1 MKKHE
6 VTIHIAPDEFARV
19 NRLLGIK
26 SLQDMTDRELIEQGA
41 NTLQNEEIYCAR
53 FDDGSSLNFD
63 LRSGIYDYWDDVV
76 WRSPDG
82 SEEIPVESDFELGD
96 IKVEIESELYIVKIV
111 QG

>member
-26 SLQDMTDRELIEQGA
+26 SLQDMTDRELIEQ
-41 NTLQNEEIYCAR
+41 EIYCAR

-82 SEEIPVESDFELGD
+82 SEEIPIESDFELGD
-96 IKVEIESELYIVKIV
+96 IKVEIESELYIV
-111 QG
+111 